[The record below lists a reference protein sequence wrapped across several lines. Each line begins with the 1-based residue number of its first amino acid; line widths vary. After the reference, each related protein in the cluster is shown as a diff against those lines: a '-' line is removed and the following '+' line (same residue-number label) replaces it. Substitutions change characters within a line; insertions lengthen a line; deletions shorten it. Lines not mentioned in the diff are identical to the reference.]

1 VGRRSAPPGP
11 IQARLAYGGDDPEDE
26 DPVHPASGDR
36 RLALGQRLLLGLA
49 FAPAALLMAAAALDG
64 LATYPH
70 RAGTVGVV
78 VDAVHALALVAIGS
92 WTLTMAVTGRGPDVL
107 R

>member
-1 VGRRSAPPGP
+1 VGAWRPLQPPP
-11 IQARLAYGGDDPEDE
+11 RPRLPYGGDDPADE
-26 DPVHPASGDR
+26 DHVHPVSGDG

-49 FAPAALLMAAAALDG
+49 FAPAALLMAVGALDE

-70 RAGTVGVV
+70 RAGTIGVV
-78 VDAVHALALVAIGS
+78 VDAVHALALIAIGS
-92 WTLTMAVTGRGPDVL
+92 WTLTMAVTGRGPDVS